1 MLMIRGTLLL
11 LVVVLVSLVWCE
23 GESKNDR
30 LDDLFSLMQNMEQK
44 VGKIDTQSAL
54 FLATLRLFFPEMN
67 NYQLQL

>member
-1 MLMIRGTLLL
+1 MIRGTLLL